1 MNSSY
6 TTQLCF
12 AHALSIVRAIPPDTT
27 LQPTAADKLRFYGL
41 YKQATEG
48 DTNIPRPSSRQIVD
62 YAKWKAWHRM
72 KGMSPVE
79 AQRLYVDSLIQLLA
93 ELIYRYPHHPH
104 LEFIKNALSE
114 LQFDEQRHLD
124 DTQVD
129 EEAES
134 FQDAYDPAEFESQ
147 EHFLSRFEADQLMEE
162 NAILSPPATSTQFS
176 FKPPHRYSVSD
187 ANVADYPITPIAS
200 PHTGQWVQGQL
211 EQQQP
216 HRLPIEP
223 DLISEADTLDREVA
237 KVTQSLTQSSPTQS
251 PYIPVHYDARK
262 SSQPSFSQKPSS
274 TRKKNRTVS
283 ASTAHT
289 TRSASLSSSSSL
301 NSSKQTSNR
310 AIERLQTELTALT
323 EQMDQLRQNIKTR
336 EERDRQFRWSPW
348 YIFKLLLKHLLVN
361 SAIFMIAFYV
371 LWKRNSPLADKVIAY
386 LRPWIRNIVRN
397 ILRNIVF
404 WKVTA

>member
-93 ELIYRYPHHPH
+93 ELIHRYPHHPH

-147 EHFLSRFEADQLMEE
+147 EHFLNHFEADQLMEE

-176 FKPPHRYSVSD
+176 FKSPHRYSVSD
-187 ANVADYPITPIAS
+187 ANAADYPITPIAS

-216 HRLPIEP
+216 RRLPIES
-223 DLISEADTLDREVA
+223 DLISEADTLDRE
-237 KVTQSLTQSSPTQS
+237 
-251 PYIPVHYDARK
+251 
-262 SSQPSFSQKPSS
+262 
-274 TRKKNRTVS
+274 NRTVS

-361 SAIFMIAFYV
+361 SAILMIAFYV
-371 LWKRNSPLADKVIAY
+371 LWKRNSPLADKIIAY
-386 LRPWIRNIVRN
+386 LKPWIRNIVHN